1 MASYQRI
8 ALFVF
13 FDSIEKDMINTLRG
27 LSVADQDRL
36 LSDDE
41 RTKALARVAQDEVSS
56 DNVLDFELLQG
67 LDIGDKYSVILRH
80 KDRLPA
86 SLRAH
91 YLAKRQEFERSISVR
106 NSLMHGRPLTIDEYG
121 RAFALAGDLIKSPG
135 IWPILSDTFK
145 KYHDDPQSV
154 MRLAVAFME
163 DGSFSGVFNN
173 LPAPDYD
180 DTGFFPRPA
189 LEKELKKKILARHPV
204 ITVLGDGGNGK
215 TAITLQT
222 LYGLLDSND
231 HGFDAIVWVSAKSS
245 KLTTAEIERIEDAIN
260 SSLEMFEA
268 VAGLF
273 EQSDL
278 PALERVRKLLE
289 FNKILLVVDNLET
302 ILDES
307 VRSFAQ
313 DVPGDSKIVF
323 TSRVPLGADLT
334 VQIDAFSEKEA
345 ISYLRILISAYNI
358 AGLKKS
364 SNDELRLYVGRL
376 GHKPLLLKWFALG
389 VLSGLTPHS
398 IIRNPKTA
406 LQFCMENVFS
416 SLSQNAKKILS
427 IMAQIPSSVS
437 PIIVQHVGD
446 FDAKNV
452 EAAFAELIQFAI
464 IEQTTENKYETSYQ
478 IKPFAKSYLIR
489 IFNVS
494 IDESKTFLDKYRRI
508 EGAYQDERG
517 AAAHDLFNIRT
528 FCVRSKSEALAV
540 QRLRRALAAANK
552 ENYND
557 AFDIIEDTKIANP
570 DYFEV
575 YRCEALVAYKQCDHV
590 RANSAYETAIEL
602 DQDQP
607 QLHFFYGGFLM
618 RAYKEFRGAADQFD
632 LALKL
637 SPNTLEILREAVRAK
652 LYDLDFGGAQSHVDY
667 ANEIGFTTP
676 RFKTIF
682 TDLQLQIFYRKIEFL
697 INRNNNLDPIR
708 ITASEMRHFL
718 SALKS
723 EIIDATLAEHLVRA
737 RRIVARA
744 ESEIGQQLLLELTAL
759 FDKLEETGPSGI
771 QVGLQSENQEDA
783 RQNLDLGRYIGRMK
797 VQGRKPTYAFLQSSN
812 VEDTFVAK
820 STVDAAVWRGMT
832 EGARVTYS
840 IAVLEDGRRKAFDV
854 VLAD

>member
-1 MASYQRI
+1 LASYQRI

-27 LSVADQDRL
+27 LTVADHERL

-56 DNVLDFELLQG
+56 DNVPDVELLQG

-80 KDRLPA
+80 KDKLPI
-86 SLRAH
+86 SLRSH
-91 YLAKRQEFERSISVR
+91 YLAKRSEFERSISVR
-106 NSLMHGRPLTIDEYG
+106 NSVMHGRPLTIDEYG

-135 IWPILSDTFK
+135 IWPTLTETFK
-145 KYHDDPQSV
+145 KYNDDPQSV

-173 LPAPDYD
+173 LPTPDYD
-180 DTGFFPRPA
+180 DTGFFPRPT

-245 KLTTAEIERIEDAIN
+245 KLTTAEIERIENAIN

-289 FNKILLVVDNLET
+289 FNKILLVIDNLET

-313 DVPGDSKIVF
+313 DVPGSSKIIF

-358 AGLKKS
+358 AGLKKAT
-364 SNDELRLYVGRL
+364 NEDLRLYVSRL

-406 LQFCMENVFS
+406 LHFCMENVFS
-416 SLSQNAKKILS
+416 SLSQNGKKILS
-427 IMAQIPSSVS
+427 IMAQLPSSVS

-446 FDAKNV
+446 LSAKDV
-452 EAAFAELIQFAI
+452 ESAFAELIQFAI
-464 IEQTTENKYETSYQ
+464 IEQTTENKLETSYQ
-478 IKPFAKSYLIR
+478 IKPFAKSYIVRVLNISLDDSK
-489 IFNVS
+489 IF
-494 IDESKTFLDKYRRI
+494 LAKYRTI
-508 EGAYQDERG
+508 EGTYQAERG
-517 AAAHDLFNIRT
+517 ATAHDLFNIRT
-528 FCVRSKSEALAV
+528 FSVRSKSEALAV
-540 QRLRRALAAANK
+540 QKLRRALTAANN
-552 ENYND
+552 ENFD
-557 AFDIIEDTKIANP
+557 EAFDIIEDTKIANP

-575 YRCEALVAYKQCDHV
+575 YRCEALVAFKQSDHV
-590 RANSAYETAIEL
+590 RASTAYQTAIEL
-602 DQDQP
+602 DQTQP
-607 QLHFFYGGFLM
+607 QLHLFYGGFLM
-618 RAYKEFRGAADQFD
+618 RAYSEFRGAADQFD

-637 SPNTLEILREAVRAK
+637 SPNAPEILREAVRSK
-652 LYDLDFGGAQSHVDY
+652 LYDLDFAGAQAHV
-667 ANEIGFTTP
+667 AHAREIGFSTL
-676 RFKTIF
+676 RFETIF
-682 TDLQLQIFYRKIEFL
+682 TDLQIQIFYRRIEFL
-697 INRNNNLDPIR
+697 INRDNGDEIKV
-708 ITASEMRHFL
+708 TALEMRHFL
-718 SALKS
+718 SALKP

-737 RRIVARA
+737 RRIIART
-744 ESEIGQQLLLELTAL
+744 ENEIGHQLVVELTSI
-759 FDKLEETGPSGI
+759 FDKLEVAGPSAI
-771 QVGLQSENQEDA
+771 KVGLKPETREES
-783 RQNLDLGRYIGRMK
+783 RRTPDLERCTGRMK

-812 VEDTFVAK
+812 VEDTFVAR
-820 STVDAAVWRGMT
+820 STVAAAVWQSMID
-832 EGARVTYS
+832 GARVTYS

-854 VLAD
+854 TLAD

>member
-27 LSVADQDRL
+27 LTVADHEML
-36 LSDDE
+36 LTSDE
-41 RTKALARVAQDEVSS
+41 RDKALARVAQDEVSG
-56 DNVLDFELLQG
+56 DNVPDLELLQG

-80 KDRLPA
+80 KDQLPT
-86 SLRAH
+86 SLRSH
-91 YLAKRQEFERSISVR
+91 YLAKRSEFERSISVR
-106 NSLMHGRPLTIDEYG
+106 NSVMHGRPLTIDEYG

-135 IWPILSDTFK
+135 IWPILNETFK

-154 MRLAVAFME
+154 MRLAVSFME
-163 DGSFSGVFNN
+163 DGGFSGVFNN
-173 LPAPDYD
+173 LPTPDYD

-245 KLTTAEIERIEDAIN
+245 KLTTAEIERIENAIN

-289 FNKILLVVDNLET
+289 FNRILLVIDNLET

-307 VRSFAQ
+307 VRAFAQ
-313 DVPGDSKIVF
+313 DVPGSSKIIF

-345 ISYLRILISAYNI
+345 ISYLRILVSAYNI
-358 AGLKKS
+358 AGLKKAT
-364 SNDELRLYVGRL
+364 NEDLRLYVSRL

-406 LQFCMENVFS
+406 LHFCMENVFS
-416 SLSQNAKKILS
+416 SLSQNGKKILS
-427 IMAQIPSSVS
+427 IMAQIPSSLS

-446 FDAKNV
+446 LNAKDV
-452 EAAFAELIQFAI
+452 EAAFAELIQFSI
-464 IEQTTENKYETSYQ
+464 LEQSTENKIENSYH
-478 IKPFAKSYLIR
+478 IKPFAKSYIVRVLNI
-489 IFNVS
+489 S
-494 IDESKTFLDKYRRI
+494 LDDSKKFLAKYRTI
-508 EGAYQDERG
+508 EGTYQTERG
-517 AAAHDLFNIRT
+517 ATAHDLFNIRT

-540 QRLRRALAAANK
+540 QKLRRALTTANH
-552 ENYND
+552 EN
-557 AFDIIEDTKIANP
+557 FDEAYEIIEDTKIANP

-575 YRCEALVAYKQCDHV
+575 YRCEAIVAYKQSDHV
-590 RANSAYETAIEL
+590 RASAAYQTAIEL
-602 DQDQP
+602 DQTQP
-607 QLHFFYGGFLM
+607 QLYLFYGGFLM
-618 RAYKEFRGAADQFD
+618 HAYGEFRGAADQFD
-632 LALKL
+632 RALKL
-637 SPNTLEILREAVRAK
+637 SPNALEILREAVRSK
-652 LYDLDFGGAQSHVDY
+652 LYDLDFAGAQAHV
-667 ANEIGFTTP
+667 AHAWEIGFPTL
-676 RFKTIF
+676 RFETIF

-697 INRNNNLDPIR
+697 INRNIGDAIKIAAL
-708 ITASEMRHFL
+708 EMRHFL
-718 SALKS
+718 NALKPG
-723 EIIDATLAEHLVRA
+723 IIDATLADHFVKA
-737 RRIVARA
+737 RGIIART
-744 ESEIGQQLLLELTAL
+744 ENEIGSQLASEFASI
-759 FDKLEETGPSGI
+759 FDKLEAAGPSPI
-771 QVGLQSENQEDA
+771 QVGLKPEA
-783 RQNLDLGRYIGRMK
+783 REESRQTSDIGRYTGWMK
-797 VQGRKPTYAFLQSSN
+797 VKGRKPTYAFLQCPN
-812 VEDTFVAK
+812 VEDTFVAR
-820 STVDAAVWRGMT
+820 STVAAAVWQSMIDG
-832 EGARVTYS
+832 ERVTYS

-854 VLAD
+854 KLAD